1 MKKTSKKRKY
11 QSLLNTMTFI
21 GNAIVLLVAPANDLG
36 DYFFKM
42 VECMALIKIGL
53 TSWKWHNS
61 NNISNYLLLPPP
73 VVPEQNMG

>member
-1 MKKTSKKRKY
+1 MKKTNKKRKY
-11 QSLLNTMTFI
+11 QCPLNTMTVI
-21 GNAIVLLVAPANDLG
+21 GNAILLFVAPSNDLG

-61 NNISNYLLLPPP
+61 NSTSNYFLLKSPA
-73 VVPEQNMG
+73 VQE